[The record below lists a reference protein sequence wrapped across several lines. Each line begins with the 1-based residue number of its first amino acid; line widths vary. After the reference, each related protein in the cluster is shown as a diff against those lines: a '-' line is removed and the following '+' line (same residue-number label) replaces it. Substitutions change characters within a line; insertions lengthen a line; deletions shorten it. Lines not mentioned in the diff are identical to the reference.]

1 MTADVSLDEEHRTAV
16 VVVGFKA
23 ARYSESY
30 SVSIQSYNLFDWRN
44 VSKVRDFLVRPRN
57 HTDHDCFSL
66 V

>member
-1 MTADVSLDEEHRTAV
+1 MTADVSLDEGRGTVA

-30 SVSIQSYNLFDWRN
+30 RVSIQSHNLLDWRN
-44 VSKVRDFLVRPRN
+44 VSKVREFLDANR
-57 HTDHDCFSL
+57 DCVPL